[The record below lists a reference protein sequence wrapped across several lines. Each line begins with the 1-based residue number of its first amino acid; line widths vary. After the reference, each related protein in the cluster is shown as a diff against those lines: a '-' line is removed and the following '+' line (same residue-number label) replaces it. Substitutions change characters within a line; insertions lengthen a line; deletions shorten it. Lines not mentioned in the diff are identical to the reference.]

1 MKNIIIISLFIFIL
15 NSCSN
20 SRTVYW
26 CGDHACV
33 SKKEKEAYFK
43 KNMVIE
49 KRVIDKKK
57 KKNKSTLEV
66 IIDDHSLN
74 VDSNDKNLNIASK
87 NNVETLELN
96 KSEKK
101 RRIKEE
107 KELAN
112 QITIEDK
119 RRIKA
124 EKELVKQKRLEEKRR
139 IKAEKE
145 LVKQKRLEKKRRI
158 KEEKELIK
166 LAKLE
171 EKKIN
176 SNVKKDSKETEILVS
191 TKIDT
196 LNFSINEFDEL
207 VKEIINKNKEKPYP
221 NLNDMPN

>member
-57 KKNKSTLEV
+57 KKNKTTLEV

-112 QITIEDK
+112 QITI
-119 RRIKA
+119 
-124 EKELVKQKRLEEKRR
+124 EEKRR